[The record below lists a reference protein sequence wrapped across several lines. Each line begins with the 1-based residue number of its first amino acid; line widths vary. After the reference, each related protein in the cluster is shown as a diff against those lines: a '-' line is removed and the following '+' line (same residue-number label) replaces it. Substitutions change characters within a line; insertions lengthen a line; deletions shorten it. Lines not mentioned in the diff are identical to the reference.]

1 MNAIESNIN
10 AILVP
15 ETWYMVFV
23 VVVAYCACV
32 LLQFMNILQDKNI
45 E

>member
-23 VVVAYCACV
+23 VVAYCACV

>member
-15 ETWYMVFV
+15 ETWYMVV
-23 VVVAYCACV
+23 CCCSLLCVCATAV
-32 LLQFMNILQDKNI
+32 Y
-45 E
+45 EYTAG